1 MHPEL
6 LNNPTFLRYYSRWQA
21 DPTSAAFVGV
31 ADFLRQYRLYD
42 DALRVCETGLQRNP
56 ELVSARLVLSRIHLE
71 RGEHDEAAVQLTWI
85 IARQPQ
91 HREALRLLG
100 SLGLPPPVAPPVASP
115 AAVPPTWATV
125 TMARLYEQQ
134 GHPDQAAMIYRVILD
149 REPDN
154 AEARD
159 GLQLLQRV

>member
-1 MHPEL
+1 MHPDL

-56 ELVSARLVLSRIHLE
+56 ELVSARLVLARIHLE
-71 RGEHDEAAVQLTWI
+71 RGEKDKGAAQLTWI

-91 HREALRLLG
+91 HREALRLLDT
-100 SLGLPPPVAPPVASP
+100 LDVSP
-115 AAVPPTWATV
+115 AIAPNVSPQSPVPLPWATV
-125 TMARLYEQQ
+125 TMAHLYEQQ
-134 GHPDQAAMIYRVILD
+134 GYPDQAAMIYREILD
-149 REPDN
+149 RDPN
-154 AEARD
+154 NPEAQE
-159 GLQLLQRV
+159 GLRSLGHV